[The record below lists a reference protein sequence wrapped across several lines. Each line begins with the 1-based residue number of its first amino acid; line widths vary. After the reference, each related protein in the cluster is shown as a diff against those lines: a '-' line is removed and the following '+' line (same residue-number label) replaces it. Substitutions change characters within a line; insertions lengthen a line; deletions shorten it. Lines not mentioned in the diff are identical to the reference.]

1 MNKKLLLL
9 LITGICILIWLV
21 NNFSSRLNSLEERVL
36 LNNNMIGEVYN
47 ILQKQDT
54 MVGDIEDNLA
64 SWIERELGK
73 IHLRINKLPMEN

>member
-54 MVGDIEDNLA
+54 MVNIQTA
-64 SWIERELGK
+64 
-73 IHLRINKLPMEN
+73 LPAYSTGRWRFDTK

>member
-21 NNFSSRLNSLEERVL
+21 NNFSSKLNSLEERVL

-47 ILQKQDT
+47 ILQKQD
-54 MVGDIEDNLA
+54 
-64 SWIERELGK
+64 K
-73 IHLRINKLPMEN
+73 

>member
-21 NNFSSRLNSLEERVL
+21 NNFLSKLNSLEERVL

-54 MVGDIEDNLA
+54 MVGDI
-64 SWIERELGK
+64 
-73 IHLRINKLPMEN
+73 